1 MATLPS
7 FAQQT
12 YDSCIEQG
20 LAATKAQHYDE
31 AIGHFRQALR
41 LSPNDIRNALI
52 YANIAHIQEAKGENL
67 KAIGSYDMALGIA
80 PENLPIL
87 QSRAKLLFLLGNYNQ
102 AIIDGVVKSAKLGK
116 EIDIVI
122 PEI

>member
-1 MATLPS
+1 MKKKTNTALLIS
-7 FAQQT
+7 FILWLVSLSISGQS
-12 YDSCIEQG
+12 YESLIEQG
-20 LAATKAQHYDE
+20 LAAAQEKNYDE
-31 AIGHFRQALR
+31 AINSFRRALR

-87 QSRAKLLFLLGNYNQ
+87 Q
-102 AIIDGVVKSAKLGK
+102 
-116 EIDIVI
+116 
-122 PEI
+122 